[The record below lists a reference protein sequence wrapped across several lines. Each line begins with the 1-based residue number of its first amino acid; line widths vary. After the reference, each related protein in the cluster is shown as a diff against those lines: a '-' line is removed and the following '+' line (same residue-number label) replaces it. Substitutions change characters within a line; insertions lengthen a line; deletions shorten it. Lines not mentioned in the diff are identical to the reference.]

1 MQAVIR
7 KTRASR
13 SLLINEQPFNNRGY
27 QQYHRHRIRFT
38 LNQLLAA
45 RSRRIVEVG
54 GHPWAMTAAIVD
66 HPKLQLLAT
75 ISAEEVLTWPDE
87 IAVQRRIYS
96 IRTFRGKQ
104 ASFPNYSVNIERSL
118 CSIQETPDT
127 VLACEILEHLLRA
140 PHIMLLNI
148 NKWLPMGGKL
158 LITTPNGA
166 QFFNPLRR
174 HTLTPHY
181 RAHVYQRHSFLYTLP
196 YLRDVLELC
205 GFEISESVYCN
216 MYKAYGLA
224 RVYRL
229 LSWLPLPYFQ
239 QKFRDTI
246 YVRAHKSQDVLE
258 LPRRPAFYEPSPD
271 WEYIKHGS

>member
-1 MQAVIR
+1 MHTKNTILV
-7 KTRASR
+7 
-13 SLLINEQPFNNRGY
+13 NNDTVNNNHY
-27 QQYHRHRIRFT
+27 LQYHVKRIKFT
-38 LNQLLAA
+38 IKKMCFYNT
-45 RSRRIVEVG
+45 RNIVEVG

-118 CSIQETPDT
+118 CAIEETPDT

-158 LITTPNGA
+158 FITTPNGA

-205 GFEISESVYCN
+205 GFEISESAYCN

-224 RVYRL
+224 GVYRL

-239 QKFRDTI
+239 QKFKDTI
-246 YVRAHKSQDVLE
+246 YVLARKSQDVVE

-271 WEYIKHGS
+271 WEYISNDA